1 MKLRIKEVMT
11 LADQGYTREQLI
23 QHFKISKK
31 DYLHQLAIFC
41 MANVQKLRNLM
52 IKNGKRS
59 VTKNISNSTD
69 ENFKYEFENIEKE
82 IKIYDTSYIMSGQAE
97 FNEIDENSYILPRVY
112 EQLVYHEKRGSTMV
126 KKLFYMILDG
136 KISPKLVK
144 KDYSVENVPDYEDS
158 ADFEIINFA
167 QKVKSGEVRDV
178 IGTPV
183 VYTQDKAL
191 ALRCRQQE
199 IKYVFI
205 HRNDGKK
212 SVEKSDSK
220 NRGNKVYVQSRRKIL
235 EVGKEELAR
244 NNLKGYIKKIGSK
257 IGIIQKNGILVYDK
271 NFKLKKIEKFG
282 MIPLANKDTIIL
294 GNKVYVYSGVKFV
307 EVMPKNS

>member
-1 MKLRIKEVMT
+1 M
-11 LADQGYTREQLI
+11 REQD
-23 QHFKISKK
+23 SE
-31 DYLHQLAIFC
+31 
-41 MANVQKLRNLM
+41 
-52 IKNGKRS
+52 NGK
-59 VTKNISNSTD
+59 
-69 ENFKYEFENIEKE
+69 
-82 IKIYDTSYIMSGQAE
+82 Q
-97 FNEIDENSYILPRVY
+97 
-112 EQLVYHEKRGSTMV
+112 
-126 KKLFYMILDG
+126 
-136 KISPKLVK
+136 
-144 KDYSVENVPDYEDS
+144 DS
-158 ADFEIINFA
+158 DRKINFA

-257 IGIIQKNGILVYDK
+257 IGIIFQHQDDLFDVIKSEQEMGKSLSDDK
-271 NFKLKKIEKFG
+271 NDKITALTNSSVEELTKKIDDLFGELDYYLLNAPFKTEGLKK
-282 MIPLANKDTIIL
+282 LL
-294 GNKVYVYSGVKFV
+294 YS
-307 EVMPKNS
+307 MRTR